1 MSNPLKPFPPQV
13 ECIDAM
19 VSAIRTHG
27 FVVNKSCTGTGK
39 TLTTIET
46 ARILG
51 LKPLVVCPAIVVTQ
65 WKRAMEA
72 QGVVDAGVYSW
83 EKIRMGNTPF
93 YSKPARLTRNRIAYG
108 RWSLPEDAILVLD
121 ESHKAKTYRSQSNIM
136 ALSAAVQKIPTIMLS
151 ATPFITPLDMSV
163 PATYA
168 GWIKDPCIGFW
179 MWARQQG
186 CTESFW
192 GGLEF
197 KLSTRTQS
205 LMEGLKRQLF
215 DAGVMTEIDKEKLD
229 TFFPTNRIEYLS
241 VDVDVK
247 GMNKIKA
254 LQKALTKLDN
264 AWDESIERANEKG
277 IELPAVVELLRLR
290 QQSELAK
297 LPTMAEKAV
306 ELLES
311 GYSVAI
317 FVSFIDSILTL
328 SDLINQKAGEV
339 VQYSEISGQLTG
351 TQRQAEVDKF
361 QSNTT
366 RLALVQISAGG
377 TGVSLHDTD
386 GNYPRA
392 ALISPDYS
400 IQNLLQAQ
408 GRIARLG
415 TKSSTIQYIVT
426 AADTVEE
433 KIIKALN
440 TKEICFNSLTHNA
453 NE

>member
-1 MSNPLKPFPPQV
+1 MSCPLKPYPPQV

-19 VSAIRTHG
+19 VRALRARG
-27 FVVNKSCTGTGK
+27 FVINKSCTGTGK
-39 TLTTIET
+39 TLVTIET

-51 LKPLVVCPAIVVTQ
+51 FRPLVVCPAIVVTQ

-72 QGVVDAGVYSW
+72 QGVVDAGIYSW
-83 EKIRMGNTPF
+83 EKIRRGNTPF
-93 YSKPARLTRNRIAYG
+93 YSKHPRIPRSRVALG
-108 RWSLPEDAILVLD
+108 RWTLPDNSVLVLD

-136 ALSAAVQKIPTIMLS
+136 ALSAAVQKIPSILLS

-168 GWIKDPCIGFW
+168 GWIRDPRIGFW

-205 LMEGLKRQLF
+205 LMENLKRKLF
-215 DAGVMTEIDKEKLD
+215 DAGVMTEIDREKLD
-229 TFFPTNRIEYLS
+229 TFFPKNRIEYLS
-241 VDVDVK
+241 VDVEVG
-247 GMNKIKA
+247 GMKRIKA
-254 LQKALTKLDN
+254 LQKALDKLDN
-264 AWDESIERANEKG
+264 AWAESIERASENG
-277 IELPAVVELLRLR
+277 VELPAVVELLRLR

-317 FVSFIDSILTL
+317 FVSFLDSIQTL
-328 SDLINQKAGEV
+328 SELICQKAEKEMLF
-339 VQYSEISGQLTG
+339 SEISGRLTG
-351 TQRQAEVDKF
+351 TERQEEVDKF
-361 QSNTT
+361 QSNRT
-366 RLALVQISAGG
+366 RVALVQISAGG

-386 GNYPRA
+386 GNFPRA

-415 TKSSTIQYIVT
+415 ARSSTIQYIVT

-440 TKEICFNSLTHNA
+440 TKEICFNSLTLNDS
-453 NE
+453 E